1 MFTKSHTLDEQ
12 QLDAA
17 QQTRAKRRSQLKQ
30 PEDPQSHSGSSEFFH
45 NTPTHFPD
53 LKASSE

>member
-1 MFTKSHTLDEQ
+1 MFATSHPLNKP

-30 PEDPQSHSGSSEFFH
+30 PEDPQSHSGSSKLFH
-45 NTPTHFPD
+45 NTATHFPD